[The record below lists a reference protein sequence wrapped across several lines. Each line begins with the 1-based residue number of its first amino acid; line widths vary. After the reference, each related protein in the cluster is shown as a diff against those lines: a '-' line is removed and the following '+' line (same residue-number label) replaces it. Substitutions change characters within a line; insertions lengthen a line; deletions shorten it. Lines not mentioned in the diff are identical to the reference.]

1 MTKKQ
6 HPQAHYAFWQFC
18 DVACCTAS
26 APDIN
31 LGLIHKNF
39 YKHPQRHQLRAAWV
53 VERAMHMKGIR
64 LDLEQVIA
72 ASKREE
78 EDLRNANSRTIAS
91 ITLR

>member
-1 MTKKQ
+1 METN
-6 HPQAHYAFWQFC
+6 HSDFAFWQFC
-18 DVACCTAS
+18 DIAGCASS

-39 YKHPQRHQLRAAWV
+39 HKHPQRHDLRAAWV
-53 VERAMHMKGIR
+53 VERAMRIAGIT
-64 LDLEQVIA
+64 LDIEQVTA
-72 ASKREE
+72 ASKQEQ